1 MSESMLLWPQGAP
14 HATGNGPEDRP
25 RLTPYLPEGKG
36 PFPAIVVCPGGGYG
50 FRAAHEGEP
59 IAHWLCTLGIAG
71 FVLDYRVAP
80 YRHPVPLGD
89 AQRAIRLVRAQAAV
103 LNVDPARIG
112 ILGFSAGGHLAASA
126 ATIFD
131 AGNPSADDPI
141 DRQNCRP
148 DALVACYAV
157 LTFGEFR
164 HDGSM
169 QTLLGEAHG
178 AEALARKRQL
188 QEYLSLEK
196 RVTPRTP
203 PAFLWHTAEDDCVLV
218 ENALLFAAPSR
229 RRACRSRC
237 TSSRAARTEW
247 AWRRTR
253 RRSAPGPNSAQR
265 GCAELGFSN
274 PRDRNGV
281 E

>member
-1 MSESMLLWPQGAP
+1 MSESMLLWPQGR

-50 FRAAHEGEP
+50 FRAVHEGEP
-59 IAHWLCTLGIAG
+59 IAHRLYLGIAG

-103 LNVDPARIG
+103 LNVDPVAHRDSRLQRG
-112 ILGFSAGGHLAASA
+112 RPSGGVGGDNLRR
-126 ATIFD
+126 
-131 AGNPSADDPI
+131 GQPI
-141 DRQNCRP
+141 RRRSHRPPELRP

-218 ENALLFAAPSR
+218 ENALLFAGALQ
-229 RRACRSRC
+229 
-237 TSSRAARTEW
+237 AAGVPFSLHVFPRGPHGMGLAQDSPEVS
-247 AWRRTR
+247 AWTKLC
-253 RRSAPGPNSAQR
+253 AR
-265 GCAELGFSN
+265 GCGIGF
-274 PRDRNGV
+274 
-281 E
+281 